1 MEENNVNIIR
11 GYSQALF
18 QIANESSSKEQF
30 LLFLEY
36 LGHIIQDTRVIK
48 LIKNGIIDWEDK
60 ANFLLTFASNMSV
73 SPLLENLI
81 KLLAKNK
88 HLLLIPKI
96 YEWYDKLFLQ
106 SEDKL
111 RVQII
116 SAVTLSDAQKNK
128 LYQDLTNYL
137 AKKLLLEYKVD
148 STIIAGI
155 IIRYEDQVIDY
166 SFRKK
171 ILNLQQELLE

>member
-1 MEENNVNIIR
+1 MEENSINIVR
-11 GYSQALF
+11 GYSRAVFTL
-18 QIANESSSKEQF
+18 ANEFNSREQF

-36 LGHIIQDTRVIK
+36 LSTIVKDPRVIK
-48 LIKNGIIDWEDK
+48 LIKNGIIAWEEK
-60 ANFLLTFASNMSV
+60 ANFLLTFISNMNV
-73 SPLLENLI
+73 SPLVENLI

-96 YEWYDKLFLQ
+96 YSWYDKLFLQ
-106 SEDKL
+106 YEDKL
-111 RVQII
+111 KVEVI
-116 SAVTLSDAQKNK
+116 SAVMLNDAQKDK

-137 AKKLLLEYKVD
+137 QKTLLLEYKVD
-148 STIIAGI
+148 SSIIAGVI
-155 IIRYEDQVIDY
+155 IKYKDQVIDY